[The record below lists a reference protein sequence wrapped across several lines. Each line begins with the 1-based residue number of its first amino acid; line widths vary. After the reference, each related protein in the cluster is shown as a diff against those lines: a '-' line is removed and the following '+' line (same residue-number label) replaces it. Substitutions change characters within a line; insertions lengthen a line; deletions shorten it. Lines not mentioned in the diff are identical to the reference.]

1 MHHGAET
8 ARYVILIIQKSMT
21 QTSFQS
27 AGDGGSNRRGTTMSR
42 SVKFWKSTDL
52 WQLLIR

>member
-1 MHHGAET
+1 
-8 ARYVILIIQKSMT
+8 MT